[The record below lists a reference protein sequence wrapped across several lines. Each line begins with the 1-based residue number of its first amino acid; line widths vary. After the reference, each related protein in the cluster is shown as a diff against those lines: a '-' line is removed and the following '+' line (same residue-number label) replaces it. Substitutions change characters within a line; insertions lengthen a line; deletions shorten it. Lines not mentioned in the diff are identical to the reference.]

1 MHSSDKISRE
11 PYARDDVRN
20 GSSLLPNVIDVGIVA
35 TFLIVGLI
43 VTVISMIQAVYI
55 PKWMEQTEAD
65 HMEVVAEQFS
75 QLKFAIDTQSA
86 IKEPNTPITTSITL
100 GNKELPFLTSSRA
113 YGSLDILSDECIVT
127 ITNDSGPV
135 SYPLGV
141 IKYSS
146 ANAYFLNQAYIYE
159 AGAVILSQ
167 SQGNTMSIKPAFSV
181 SYETNID
188 ISFTIMNIS
197 TIGEKRSIGGYGTY
211 PIQTEFSNYYS
222 PMSINNISEFTIV
235 TNYPNSWHKFINNT
249 LVNLGIEFGTNF
261 SMDVD
266 DSRITVHFLNPAV
279 NLNLKVIK
287 ISAQI
292 APGWIEN
299 VKRI

>member
-1 MHSSDKISRE
+1 MIQMKKMKNSDD
-11 PYARDDVRN
+11 AV
-20 GSSLLPNVIDVGIVA
+20 VGIVA

-65 HMEVVAEQFS
+65 HMEVVADQFS

-86 IKEPNTPITTSITL
+86 IKEPGTPISTAITL

-113 YGSLDILSDECIVT
+113 YGSLDILSDECMVT
-127 ITNDSGPV
+127 INYSNVTKSN

-146 ANAYFLNQAYIYE
+146 ANAYFLNQAYICE

-181 SYETNID
+181 SYGYGSDIN
-188 ISFTIMNIS
+188 ISFTILNIS

-211 PIQTEFSNYYS
+211 PMQTEFSGVN
-222 PMSINNISEFTIV
+222 V
-235 TNYPNSWHKFINNT
+235 TNFTDVKNIIIDTNYQNAWQKFINNT
-249 LVNLGIEFGTNF
+249 LINSGLNHHSYGADFSISVNDDSMVLKFNKSITVNLK
-261 SMDVD
+261 
-266 DSRITVHFLNPAV
+266 
-279 NLNLKVIK
+279 LKHVTIN
-287 ISAQI
+287 AQI
-292 APGWIEN
+292 APGWIID
-299 VKRI
+299 VKGVSKNL

>member
-1 MHSSDKISRE
+1 MIQMKKMKNSDD
-11 PYARDDVRN
+11 AV
-20 GSSLLPNVIDVGIVA
+20 VGIVA

-43 VTVISMIQAVYI
+43 VTVISMIQAVYV
-55 PKWMEQTEAD
+55 PEWMEQTEAD
-65 HMEVVAEQFS
+65 HMEVVADQFS

-86 IKEPNTPITTSITL
+86 IKEPDTPISTSITL

-146 ANAYFLNQAYIYE
+146 ANAYFLNQAYICE

-181 SYETNID
+181 SYGADIN
-188 ISFTIMNIS
+188 ISFTIINIS

-211 PIQTEFSNYYS
+211 PIQTEFSDNDTTVFLDVK
-222 PMSINNISEFTIV
+222 NITID
-235 TNYPNSWHKFINNT
+235 TNHQNAWQKFINNT
-249 LVNLGIEFGTNF
+249 LINSGLNYDGYDTNF
-261 SMDVD
+261 SINING
-266 DSRITVHFLNPAV
+266 DSVILEFNSSITV
-279 NLNLKVIK
+279 NLKLKRVTIN
-287 ISAQI
+287 AQI
-292 APGWIEN
+292 APGWIID
-299 VKRI
+299 VKGVSKNL

>member
-1 MHSSDKISRE
+1 MKKMKNSDD
-11 PYARDDVRN
+11 AV
-20 GSSLLPNVIDVGIVA
+20 VGIVA

-43 VTVISMIQAVYI
+43 VTVISMIQAVYV
-55 PKWMEQTEAD
+55 PEWMEQTEAD
-65 HMEVVAEQFS
+65 HMEVVADQFS
-75 QLKFAIDTQSA
+75 QLKFAIDIQSA
-86 IKEPNTPITTSITL
+86 NKKPDIPISTSITL

-146 ANAYFLNQAYIYE
+146 ANAYFLNQAYICE

-181 SYETNID
+181 SYGADIN
-188 ISFTIMNIS
+188 ISFTILNIS

-211 PIQTEFSNYYS
+211 PIQTEFSDNDTTVF
-222 PMSINNISEFTIV
+222 PDVKNITID
-235 TNYPNSWHKFINNT
+235 TNYQNAWQKFINNT
-249 LVNLGIEFGTNF
+249 LINSGLNYNGYDTNF
-261 SMDVD
+261 SIRVD
-266 DSRITVHFLNPAV
+266 DTSMILKFNSSITV
-279 NLNLKVIK
+279 NLKLKYVK
-287 ISAQI
+287 INAQI

-299 VKRI
+299 IKGGKINL

>member
-1 MHSSDKISRE
+1 MIQMKKMKNSDD
-11 PYARDDVRN
+11 AV
-20 GSSLLPNVIDVGIVA
+20 VGIVA

-43 VTVISMIQAVYI
+43 VTVISMIQAVYV
-55 PKWMEQTEAD
+55 PEWMEQTEAD
-65 HMEVVAEQFS
+65 HMELVADQFS

-86 IKEPNTPITTSITL
+86 IKEPHTPISTSITL

-146 ANAYFLNQAYIYE
+146 ANAYFLNQAYICE

-181 SYETNID
+181 SYGADIN
-188 ISFTIMNIS
+188 ISFTIINIS

-211 PIQTEFSNYYS
+211 PIQTEFS
-222 PMSINNISEFTIV
+222 EVGV
-235 TNYPNSWHKFINNT
+235 TNFADVKNITINTNYQNAWQKFINNT
-249 LVNLGIEFGTNF
+249 LINSGLNYDGYGTNF
-261 SMDVD
+261 SINNSG
-266 DSRITVHFLNPAV
+266 DSVILEFNNSITV
-279 NLNLKVIK
+279 NLKLKHVTIN
-287 ISAQI
+287 AQI
-292 APGWIEN
+292 APGWIID
-299 VKRI
+299 VKGVSKNL

>member
-1 MHSSDKISRE
+1 VIQMKKMKNSDD
-11 PYARDDVRN
+11 AV
-20 GSSLLPNVIDVGIVA
+20 VGIVA

-65 HMEVVAEQFS
+65 HMEVVADQFS
-75 QLKFAIDTQSA
+75 QLKFAIDIQSA
-86 IKEPNTPITTSITL
+86 NKKPDIPISTSITL

-146 ANAYFLNQAYIYE
+146 ANAYFLNQAYICE

-181 SYETNID
+181 SYGADIN
-188 ISFTIMNIS
+188 ISFTILNIS

-211 PIQTEFSNYYS
+211 PIQTEFSDNDTTIF
-222 PMSINNISEFTIV
+222 PDVKNITID
-235 TNYPNSWHKFINNT
+235 TNYQNAWQKFINNT
-249 LVNLGIEFGTNF
+249 LINSGLNYNGYDTNF
-261 SMDVD
+261 SIRVD
-266 DSRITVHFLNPAV
+266 DDSMILKFDNSTTV
-279 NLNLKVIK
+279 NLKLGYVK
-287 ISAQI
+287 INAQI

-299 VKRI
+299 IKGGKINL

>member
-1 MHSSDKISRE
+1 MIQMKKMKSSDD
-11 PYARDDVRN
+11 AV
-20 GSSLLPNVIDVGIVA
+20 VGIVA

-65 HMEVVAEQFS
+65 HMEVVADQFS

-86 IKEPNTPITTSITL
+86 IQKPNIPISTSITL

-127 ITNDSGPV
+127 ITNDSRSV

-181 SYETNID
+181 RYETDID
-188 ISFTIMNIS
+188 ISFTIINIS
-197 TIGEKRSIGGYGTY
+197 TIGGKRSIGGYGTY
-211 PIQTEFSNYYS
+211 PIQTEFSNYYP

-249 LVNLGIEFGTNF
+249 LVNLGITYGTNF
-261 SMDVD
+261 SMNVN
-266 DSRITVHFLNPAV
+266 DSRITVRFLDLAV
-279 NLNLKVIK
+279 NFNLQVIK

-299 VKRI
+299 VKGVKINL

>member
-1 MHSSDKISRE
+1 MIQMKKMKNSDD
-11 PYARDDVRN
+11 AV
-20 GSSLLPNVIDVGIVA
+20 VGIVA

-65 HMEVVAEQFS
+65 HMEVVADQFS

-86 IKEPNTPITTSITL
+86 IKEPGTPISTAITL

-113 YGSLDILSDECIVT
+113 YGSLDILSDECMVT
-127 ITNDSGPV
+127 INYSNVTKSN

-146 ANAYFLNQAYIYE
+146 ANAYFLNQAYICE

-181 SYETNID
+181 SYGYGSDIN
-188 ISFTIMNIS
+188 ISFTILNIS

-211 PIQTEFSNYYS
+211 PIQTEFSGVN
-222 PMSINNISEFTIV
+222 V
-235 TNYPNSWHKFINNT
+235 TNFTDVKNIIIDTNYQNAWQKFINNT
-249 LVNLGIEFGTNF
+249 LINSGLNHHSYGADFSISVNDDNMVLKFNKSITVNLK
-261 SMDVD
+261 
-266 DSRITVHFLNPAV
+266 
-279 NLNLKVIK
+279 LKHVTIN
-287 ISAQI
+287 AQI
-292 APGWIEN
+292 APGWIID
-299 VKRI
+299 VKGVSKNL

>member
-1 MHSSDKISRE
+1 
-11 PYARDDVRN
+11 
-20 GSSLLPNVIDVGIVA
+20 
-35 TFLIVGLI
+35 
-43 VTVISMIQAVYI
+43 
-55 PKWMEQTEAD
+55 
-65 HMEVVAEQFS
+65 MEVVADQFS
-75 QLKFAIDTQSA
+75 QLKFAIDIQSA
-86 IKEPNTPITTSITL
+86 NKKPDIPISTSITL

-146 ANAYFLNQAYIYE
+146 ANAYFLNQAYICE

-181 SYETNID
+181 SYGADIN
-188 ISFTIMNIS
+188 ISFTILNIS

-211 PIQTEFSNYYS
+211 PIQTEFSDNDTTVF
-222 PMSINNISEFTIV
+222 PDVKNITID
-235 TNYPNSWHKFINNT
+235 TNYQNAWQKFINNT
-249 LVNLGIEFGTNF
+249 LINSGLNYNGYDTNF
-261 SMDVD
+261 SIRVD
-266 DSRITVHFLNPAV
+266 DDSMILKFDNSTTV
-279 NLNLKVIK
+279 NLKLEYVK
-287 ISAQI
+287 INAQI

-299 VKRI
+299 IKGGKINL

>member
-1 MHSSDKISRE
+1 MIQMKKMKNSDD
-11 PYARDDVRN
+11 AV
-20 GSSLLPNVIDVGIVA
+20 VGIVA

-43 VTVISMIQAVYI
+43 VTVISMIQTVYV
-55 PKWMEQTEAD
+55 PEWMEQTEAD
-65 HMEVVAEQFS
+65 HMEVVADQFS

-86 IKEPNTPITTSITL
+86 IKEPNTPISTSITL

-146 ANAYFLNQAYIYE
+146 ANAYFLNQAYICE

-167 SQGNTMSIKPAFSV
+167 SRGNTMSIKLAFSV
-181 SYETNID
+181 SYGADIN
-188 ISFTIMNIS
+188 ISFTIINIS

-211 PIQTEFSNYYS
+211 PIQTEFSGVN
-222 PMSINNISEFTIV
+222 V
-235 TNYPNSWHKFINNT
+235 TNFTDVKNITIDTNYQNAWQKFINNT
-249 LVNLGIEFGTNF
+249 LINSGLNHHSYGADFSISVDDDSMVLKFNNSITVNLK
-261 SMDVD
+261 
-266 DSRITVHFLNPAV
+266 
-279 NLNLKVIK
+279 LKHVTIN
-287 ISAQI
+287 AQI
-292 APGWIEN
+292 APGWIID
-299 VKRI
+299 VKGVSKNL

>member
-1 MHSSDKISRE
+1 MKKMKNSDD
-11 PYARDDVRN
+11 AV
-20 GSSLLPNVIDVGIVA
+20 VGIVA

-65 HMEVVAEQFS
+65 HMDVVADQFS

-86 IKEPNTPITTSITL
+86 IKEPDTPISTSITL

-113 YGSLDILSDECIVT
+113 YGSLDILSDECMVT
-127 ITNDSGPV
+127 ITDSNV
-135 SYPLGV
+135 TKSKSYPIGV

-146 ANAYFLNQAYIYE
+146 ANAYFLNQAYICE

-181 SYETNID
+181 SYGADIN
-188 ISFTIMNIS
+188 ISFTIINIS
-197 TIGEKRSIGGYGTY
+197 TIGEKRSIAGYGTY
-211 PIQTEFSNYYS
+211 PIQTEFSDNDATVF
-222 PMSINNISEFTIV
+222 PNVKNITIN
-235 TNYPNSWHKFINNT
+235 TNYQNAWQKFINNT
-249 LVNLGIEFGTNF
+249 LINSGLNHYSYGADFLISVDDDSMILKFNNSITVNLK
-261 SMDVD
+261 
-266 DSRITVHFLNPAV
+266 
-279 NLNLKVIK
+279 LKYVK
-287 ISAQI
+287 INAQI

-299 VKRI
+299 IKGGKINL

>member
-1 MHSSDKISRE
+1 MIQMK
-11 PYARDDVRN
+11 
-20 GSSLLPNVIDVGIVA
+20 NVKNSNDAVVGIVA

-65 HMEVVAEQFS
+65 HMEVVADQFS

-86 IKEPNTPITTSITL
+86 IKEPDTPISTSITL

-113 YGSLDILSDECIVT
+113 YGSLDILSDDCMLT
-127 ITNDSGPV
+127 INYSNFTKSK
-135 SYPLGV
+135 SYPLGI

-146 ANAYFLNQAYIYE
+146 ANAYFLNQAYICE

-181 SYETNID
+181 GYGYGSDIN
-188 ISFTIMNIS
+188 ISFTITNIS
-197 TIGEKRSIGGYGTY
+197 TIGGKRSIGGYGTY
-211 PIQTEFSNYYS
+211 PIQTEFS
-222 PMSINNISEFTIV
+222 EVDV
-235 TNYPNSWHKFINNT
+235 TNFADVKNITIETNYQNAWQKFINNT
-249 LVNLGIEFGTNF
+249 LINSGLNHYSYGANF
-261 SMDVD
+261 SMIVD
-266 DSRITVHFLNPAV
+266 DESMILKFTNSTTV
-279 NLNLKVIK
+279 NLKLKYVK
-287 ISAQI
+287 INAQI

-299 VKRI
+299 IKGGKINL

>member
-1 MHSSDKISRE
+1 MIQMKKMKNSDD
-11 PYARDDVRN
+11 AV
-20 GSSLLPNVIDVGIVA
+20 VGIVA

-65 HMEVVAEQFS
+65 HMEVVADQFS

-86 IKEPNTPITTSITL
+86 IKEPGTPISTSITL

-113 YGSLDILSDECIVT
+113 YGSLDILSDECMVT
-127 ITNDSGPV
+127 TTNDSGPV

-146 ANAYFLNQAYIYE
+146 ANVYFLNQAYICE

-167 SQGNTMSIKPAFSV
+167 SQGNTISIKPAFSV
-181 SYETNID
+181 SYGYGSDININL
-188 ISFTIMNIS
+188 TILNIS

-211 PIQTEFSNYYS
+211 PIQTEFSG
-222 PMSINNISEFTIV
+222 INV
-235 TNYPNSWHKFINNT
+235 TNFTDVKNITIDTNYQNAWKKFINNT
-249 LVNLGIEFGTNF
+249 LINSGLNSSYGADFSISVNDDSMILKFNDSITVNLK
-261 SMDVD
+261 
-266 DSRITVHFLNPAV
+266 
-279 NLNLKVIK
+279 LKHVTIN
-287 ISAQI
+287 AQI
-292 APGWIEN
+292 APGWIIN
-299 VKRI
+299 VKGVSNNL